1 VRRERNAKIIAT
13 LGPSSSK
20 PEQIKA
26 LFLAGADVFR
36 LNFSHGSHAGHQL
49 RHEANRALEHEVGR
63 PIGILMD
70 LQGPKLRIG
79 TFANGPI
86 ELAPGARFRLDLDPT
101 PGNAIRAPLPH
112 PEIFAALKPGTSL
125 LLDDGKLRLEVL
137 ECGSDFAE
145 TALGSAGA
153 YPSAKA

>member
-1 VRRERNAKIIAT
+1 MRRERNAKITAT

-36 LNFSHGSHAGHQL
+36 LNFSHGSHAGHRL
-49 RHEANRALEHEVGR
+49 RHEAIRALEREVGR

-79 TFANGPI
+79 TFADGPV
-86 ELAPGARFRLDLDPT
+86 ELMPGTRFRLDLDRWCIIWAGSRPRMTVPARTLT
-101 PGNAIRAPLPH
+101 PGLPLWM
-112 PEIFAALKPGTSL
+112 AAASMSSL
-125 LLDDGKLRLEVL
+125 
-137 ECGSDFAE
+137 
-145 TALGSAGA
+145 
-153 YPSAKA
+153 